1 MRHKARVD
9 KLEKSQR
16 GGDGHSKNCSLAL
29 ECKGGCRVSADT
41 GERDGQLRDKGSR
54 QVSSHGP
61 RSVVSA

>member
-1 MRHKARVD
+1 VRHKARVD

-41 GERDGQLRDKGSR
+41 GGERRPAER
-54 QVSSHGP
+54 QRVPSG
-61 RSVVSA
+61 V